1 MLNKYFNK
9 KTPII
14 LPKTPP
20 NSSIKPIKKST
31 LALLI
36 CAKKPETDAA
46 KIWFASDATAT
57 AGGIP
62 IKINMGVIRKP
73 PPTPNIPD
81 KKPTTKPKHINTK
94 KLIGRPAIG
103 K

>member
-57 AGGIP
+57 AGGIH
-62 IKINMGVIRKP
+62 IKINMGVIKNLHLLR
-73 PPTPNIPD
+73 TYQ
-81 KKPTTKPKHINTK
+81 TKNRPLNLNT
-94 KLIGRPAIG
+94 LIQ
-103 K
+103 KN